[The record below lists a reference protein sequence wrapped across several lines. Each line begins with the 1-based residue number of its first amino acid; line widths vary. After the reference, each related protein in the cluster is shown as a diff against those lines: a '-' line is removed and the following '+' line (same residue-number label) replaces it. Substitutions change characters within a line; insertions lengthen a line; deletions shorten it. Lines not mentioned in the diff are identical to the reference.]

1 MAYYTGER
9 KRRLTEGVKA
19 HAKRDRIPRE
29 KHGRWLNHNPLWFN
43 PTISLPESVT
53 VEDLLDRLLHG
64 QRIYRRDLWIRD
76 LSILL
81 ANLIAAERSERSRPV
96 VISLND
102 NDWHQPAEYEYP
114 TSRVLRLTKYLHD
127 EGLINMKKGSH
138 FEHKGRKT
146 RIWAAPALLADHP
159 ELCREVV
166 VRPPAKLVELRAARN
181 RDLTGDAK
189 RRTQRRGGLKLL
201 LYEETP
207 LTRGWRKKLAR
218 ANAINEDARI
228 AYYDNGVCYELHTAM
243 KAIFIGD
250 FDHYGRLHS
259 CGYRHAQ
266 GLSKT
271 ARHTITIDSLPV
283 VELDYSGL
291 HPRMLYAAEGKQY
304 EGDPY
309 SDAIDRIPGGFGWS
323 EEARR
328 RSRPLLKTTLLALLD
343 SPSVDTAQSS
353 VNKWL
358 YKHYAESRYLR
369 RLGID
374 RARVLIEAFAK
385 AHSPIAHYFGSDV
398 GMKLMNKDAR
408 IAMDVVWHFTK
419 QNVSIIPVHDSFIV
433 QDSHAE
439 ELWQVMGE
447 KYQKHNNGFTCPIKG
462 PWSYNPANRS
472 KLH

>member
-19 HAKRDRIPRE
+19 NAKRDRIPRE
-29 KHGRWLNHNPLWFN
+29 KNGRWLNRNPLWFN
-43 PTISLPESVT
+43 PTISLPEPVT
-53 VEDLLDRLLHG
+53 VEGVLNRLLHG

-81 ANLIAAERSERSRPV
+81 ANLIAAERSERPRPV

-189 RRTQRRGGLKLL
+189 RRAQRRGGLKLL

-218 ANAINEDARI
+218 ANAINGDARI

-271 ARHTITIDSLPV
+271 DRHTITIDGQPV

-328 RSRPLLKTTLLALLD
+328 RSRPLFKTALLALLD
-343 SPSVDTAQSS
+343 SPSVNTAQSS
-353 VNKWL
+353 VNEWL

-369 RLGID
+369 RLGISK
-374 RARVLIEAFAK
+374 ARVLIEAFAK
-385 AHSPIAHYFGSDV
+385 AHSPIAHYFGSDI

-408 IAMDVVWHFTK
+408 IALDVVWHFTK
-419 QNVSIIPVHDSFIV
+419 RGVPIIPVHDSFIV

-439 ELWQVMGE
+439 ELWQVMDE
-447 KYQKHNNGFTCPIKG
+447 TYQKHNDGFTCPIKG